1 MNSIKTNMG
10 KNISYEKYKIIKMF
24 IDDYYTSM

>member
-10 KNISYEKYKIIKMF
+10 KIISFDKYKIIKMF
-24 IDDYYTSM
+24 IDDYYNSM